1 MEEKDDENT
10 DSTSKVQN
18 IQQDNDRPVN
28 YKVRPTVCAKSLVDF
43 YMVSCYR
50 KIDYI

>member
-18 IQQDNDRPVN
+18 IQQDKDRPVN
-28 YKVRPTVCAKSLVDF
+28 RKVRPTVCA
-43 YMVSCYR
+43 
-50 KIDYI
+50 